1 MLSLLI
7 LHSLTSLVPL
17 LQMCMD
23 IQQGTAY
30 STNSMKEEAAAIH
43 HFNLKLDPEGMSI
56 GGRQCRDSLK
66 N

>member
-43 HFNLKLDPEGMSI
+43 HFNLKLDPEGM
-56 GGRQCRDSLK
+56 
-66 N
+66 